1 MGGGWGGGHEKKK
14 KKKKDTLLD
23 KRLLLGKKKINKKI
37 REWAV
42 RMDPETQWVGG
53 GEKRRG
59 ERKVKVNREE
69 KRREKNK
76 M

>member
-1 MGGGWGGGHEKKK
+1 
-14 KKKKDTLLD
+14 
-23 KRLLLGKKKINKKI
+23 
-37 REWAV
+37 
-42 RMDPETQWVGG
+42 MDPETQWVGG

-59 ERKVKVNREE
+59 ERKVKVNRGE